1 MHDTAFEIG
10 QKFLEKYLVDRCPR
24 ILDVGSLNINGTLR
38 DCVPP
43 GSQYIGI
50 DITAG
55 AGVDVV
61 LDNPYS
67 FPFGDNHFDATIAS
81 SCFEHDQMFWLT
93 FLEMVRVTKPAG
105 YIYLNAPSNGFYHSH
120 PLDNWRFYPDSG
132 LALVA
137 WAAHEGK
144 NVTLIESF
152 IARRKAE
159 IWNDCVMVF
168 GKGAVEPHA
177 LPKKLLA
184 DVVPN
189 PFNIRSYN
197 AHEVGNLN
205 VNSEDMLLLSQG
217 KQKLVAASAELDAR
231 KAEIAEEKRKLVA
244 VMSELDARKAEIA
257 EQRKDATRQ
266 RRELERA
273 LRQTESALQAVTTST
288 TWRVTAPART
298 ILSYIPARARLA
310 AKRSAKRSYVAFA
323 YSLMPARIRSL
334 RQRTARWANGRFA
347 LSQEPEIQPPLSPTI
362 VDERK
367 NERDA
372 EVTAAIR
379 NLRRHTTAKDAK
391 PNCDLSFEKEKF
403 SINPIHRIDE
413 RNLPSC
419 RTPILSRYNRQRL
432 ETGKRFEF
440 EPSLAGSI
448 DHGPTISVLM
458 PVYKTQ
464 LAFLQRA
471 ILSVLFQ
478 TYANWEL
485 IIVDDF
491 SQRSDIEG
499 LLNYYQSVDARIK
512 VQFAVERSGIS
523 VTTNRALAAATG
535 PYIALLDHDDMLTR
549 DALERV
555 AEQMAK
561 ADDVDLV
568 YSDECKID
576 TDNLVHDLFYKPD
589 WSPLLLNN
597 FMYTGHLSVYR
608 KSLVE
613 RLGGFRSEYDLSQD
627 YDLALRVV
635 ELPPKVI
642 HLDEC
647 LYGWRM
653 ITGSAATGD
662 KPQARISNI
671 AALQEAADRRG
682 YGGVAIALPSSNRIK
697 RRLEQPSPTVS
708 IIVPSDTRSSILN
721 TVGSIASNS
730 TYQNFEVIVVTN
742 SKIVSELAYELKLQN
757 VRFVTYDRPFNFSDK
772 CNSGA
777 SEAKGDYLIFLNDDV
792 RIITQDW
799 IETILEVA
807 TVPGVGGVSPKLI
820 YENGTIQYAGM
831 VVGVRRLVGTAFHT
845 YLSQTAAYVNLA
857 QSLRE
862 VSVLSGACLAISRRI
877 FNEVGGWDSQNTP
890 IAHSD
895 LDLSFR
901 IRALG
906 YSCAYTPHAELTHI
920 GHVAIG
926 ADKERTRAKPKTF
939 KRDKADIFILKRWGQ
954 YCERDPYFPPKMRDL
969 VYIDSQEEFLLETTR
984 ARVHPTTGKDFILF
998 SHDLSASGA
1007 PRCLHEAAKVLL
1019 ESGHYVLVMSP
1030 EDGPFRRRFIEI
1042 GADVIVDPLML
1053 SGHETVLNLAKNFD
1067 IAICNTITCWPLPR
1081 QLAPHLPVY
1090 LHCHETELI
1099 RHLRDNVPGFRD
1111 GLAAAT
1117 AIWAEGPLSAANM
1130 KEYCGLDAI
1139 SIEQGVDE
1147 LPEVTSEGHDEFEDQ
1162 VVIAL
1167 IGSYEPRKGQ
1177 NLAVTGFKMLPREIQ
1192 AKCRLVLAGRTLDP
1206 NFRSAMEE
1214 SADHNPRIIFHNEL
1228 DQLQVA
1234 RLIRRADIVLVPSL
1248 DDAGPTTAI
1257 DALGANKIL
1266 VTSNSTGVSHYL
1278 GDGESG
1284 FILRHNTAEEIC
1296 TTLCRVL
1303 ENRSRWHEIGATART
1318 VYEAHFT
1325 RNRFKRQLFDAL
1337 GLVPQLPK
1345 LRWRSADTQRV
1356 GSGVN

>member
-10 QKFLEKYLVDRCPR
+10 QKFLEKYLAGQRPR
-24 ILDVGSLNINGTLR
+24 ILDVGSQNVNGTLR
-38 DCVPP
+38 DCAPP
-43 GSQYIGI
+43 GSQYIGV
-50 DITAG
+50 DIAAG
-55 AGVDVV
+55 VGVDVV

-120 PLDNWRFYPDSG
+120 PLDNWRFYPDAG

-144 NVTLIESF
+144 DVTLIESF
-152 IARRKAE
+152 IARREAE

-168 GKGAVEPHA
+168 GKGAVEPPT

-184 DVVPN
+184 DAVPS
-189 PFNIRSYN
+189 PFNVRSYDT
-197 AHEVGNLN
+197 HEVANLN
-205 VNSEDMLLLSQG
+205 VNSEDMLLLSQE
-217 KQKLVAASAELDAR
+217 KQKLAAVMAELDAR
-231 KAEIAEEKRKLVA
+231 KAEIAEH
-244 VMSELDARKAEIA
+244 KAKIA
-257 EQRKDATRQ
+257 EQRKDAARQ
-266 RRELERA
+266 RGELEQA
-273 LRQTESALQAVTTST
+273 LRQTESALRAVTRST
-288 TWRVTAPART
+288 TWRVTAPARA
-298 ILSYIPARARLA
+298 ILSYVPARARLA
-310 AKRSAKRSYVAFA
+310 AKRNAKKSYVAFA
-323 YSLMPARIRSL
+323 HSLMPARIRSL
-334 RQRTARWANGRFA
+334 RQRTARWADGTFA
-347 LSQEPEIQPPLSPTI
+347 LSQEPKIQPPLPPTI

-372 EVTAAIR
+372 EVFAAIR
-379 NLRRHTTAKDAK
+379 ELRRSAMAKGAT
-391 PNCDLSFEKEKF
+391 PNCDLFFEKEKL
-403 SINPIHRIDE
+403 SINPIRRIDE
-413 RNLPSC
+413 CNLPCCS
-419 RTPILSRYNRQRL
+419 TPILRRYNQQRL

-440 EPSLAGSI
+440 EPALVG
-448 DHGPTISVLM
+448 HVHYGHTISVLM

-464 LAFLQRA
+464 LVFLQRA

-499 LLNYYQSVDARIK
+499 LLHYYQSVDPRIK
-512 VQFAVERSGIS
+512 VQFSTKRSGIS
-523 VTTNRALAAATG
+523 EATNRALEAATG
-535 PYIALLDHDDMLTR
+535 PYFALLDHDDMLTR

-555 AEQMAK
+555 AEQIAK
-561 ADDVDLV
+561 TDNVDLV

-576 TDNLVHDLFYKPD
+576 NDNLVHDLFYKPD

-608 KSLVE
+608 KSLIE

-627 YDLALRVV
+627 YDLALRVA
-635 ELPPKVI
+635 ELARKVI

-653 ITGSAATGD
+653 IPGSGATGD

-682 YGGVAIALPSSNRIK
+682 YGGVAVALPSSNRVK
-697 RRLEQPSPTVS
+697 RRLDRPLPMVS
-708 IIVPSDTRSSILN
+708 IIVPSDTHSNIRD

-730 TYQNFEVIVVTN
+730 TYQNFEVIVVSN
-742 SKIVSELAYELKLQN
+742 SKIVGAMAGELKLPN
-757 VRFVTYDRPFNFSDK
+757 VRFVTYDKPFNFSDK
-772 CNSGA
+772 CNAGA
-777 SEAKGDYLIFLNDDV
+777 SEAKGDYLIFVNDDV
-792 RIITQDW
+792 RVTSRDW

-807 TVPGVGGVSPKLI
+807 TMPGVGGVSPKLI
-820 YENGTIQYAGM
+820 YENETIQYAGM
-831 VVGVRRLVGTAFHT
+831 VMGVRRLVGTAFHS
-845 YLSQTAAYVNLA
+845 YPSQTTAYVNLA

-862 VSVLSGACLAISRRI
+862 VSVLSGACLAISKRI
-877 FNEVGGWDSQNTP
+877 FDEVGGWDSQNAP

-926 ADKERTRAKPKTF
+926 AHEASTKKKLKAF
-939 KRDKADIFILKRWGQ
+939 KRDKADIFILKRWGR
-954 YCERDPYFPPKMRDL
+954 YCDRDPYFPPKMRDL
-969 VYIDSQEEFLLETTR
+969 VYIDSQDDFLLETAR
-984 ARVHPTTGKDFILF
+984 ARVHPPTGKDFILF

-1019 ESGHYVLVMSP
+1019 DAGHYVLVMSP
-1030 EDGPFRRRFIEI
+1030 EDGPYRRRFIEI
-1042 GADVIVDPLML
+1042 GADVIVDPLTL
-1053 SGHETVLNLAKNFD
+1053 SGHETVLDLAKNFD
-1067 IAICNTITCWPLPR
+1067 VAICNTIACWPLPR
-1081 QLAPHLPVY
+1081 QLAPYLPVY

-1130 KEYCGLDAI
+1130 KEYCGLEAI
-1139 SIEQGVDE
+1139 SIEPGVDE
-1147 LPEVTSEGHDEFEDQ
+1147 LPEVPSEGPDEFENKI
-1162 VVIAL
+1162 VIVL

-1177 NLAVTGFKMLPREIQ
+1177 NLAVTGFKMLPHEIQ
-1192 AKCRLVLAGRTLDP
+1192 AECRLVLAGRTLDP
-1206 NFRSAMEE
+1206 DFRTAVEDFADRNFG
-1214 SADHNPRIIFHNEL
+1214 IIFHNEL
-1228 DQLQVA
+1228 NQQQVA

-1257 DALGANKIL
+1257 DALGANKVL
-1266 VTSNSTGVSHYL
+1266 VTSSSTGVSHYL
-1278 GDGESG
+1278 SDGESG
-1284 FILRHNTAEEIC
+1284 FILPNNTAEDIC
-1296 TTLCRVL
+1296 TALCRVL
-1303 ENRSRWHEIGATART
+1303 EKRSRWPEIGRQARA

-1325 RNRFKRQLFDAL
+1325 RNRFKRRLLDAL
-1337 GLVPQLPK
+1337 APVPNESQKVAL
-1345 LRWRSADTQRV
+1345 TV
-1356 GSGVN
+1356 G

>member
-10 QKFLEKYLVDRCPR
+10 QNFFETYLAGRCPR
-24 ILDVGSLNINGTLR
+24 ILDVGSQDVNGTLR
-38 DCVPP
+38 DCAPP
-43 GSQYIGI
+43 GSQYIGV
-50 DITAG
+50 DIAAG

-67 FPFGDNHFDATIAS
+67 FPFQDNHFDATIAS

-120 PLDNWRFYPDSG
+120 PLDNWRFYPDAG

-168 GKGAVEPHA
+168 GKGAVEPRT
-177 LPKKLLA
+177 LPKQRLA
-184 DVVPN
+184 DVVPS

-197 AHEVGNLN
+197 TPEVANLN
-205 VNSEDMLLLSQG
+205 VNSEDMLLLSQE
-217 KQKLVAASAELDAR
+217 KQKLVAAMVKREEAAR
-231 KAEIAEEKRKLVA
+231 KC
-244 VMSELDARKAEIA
+244 
-257 EQRKDATRQ
+257 
-266 RRELERA
+266 RELELA
-273 LRQTESALQAVTTST
+273 LRQTEGALQQAESALQTITRST
-288 TWRVTAPART
+288 TWRVTAPARAV
-298 ILSYIPARARLA
+298 LSYLPAQARLV
-310 AKRSAKRSYVAFA
+310 AKRSAKRSYLALTCFP
-323 YSLMPARIRSL
+323 MPAPLRSL
-334 RQRTARWANGRFA
+334 RQRTILWASGRFA
-347 LSQEPEIQPPLSPTI
+347 PSHEPKILPLLPPKC

-367 NERDA
+367 RERDA
-372 EVTAAIR
+372 EVFAAIHD
-379 NLRRHTTAKDAK
+379 LRRSTMAKDVAQ
-391 PNCDLSFEKEKF
+391 NCQRSFEKAKF

-413 RNLPSC
+413 RNLRRC
-419 RTPILSRYNRQRL
+419 RTPILSRYNRLRS

-440 EPSLAGSI
+440 EPSLAGRI
-448 DHGPTISVLM
+448 DHGHMISVLM

-464 LAFLQRA
+464 LTFLQRA

-491 SQRSDIEG
+491 SQRPDIEE
-499 LLNYYQSVDARIK
+499 LLSYYQSIDQRIK
-512 VQFAVERSGIS
+512 VRFAARRSGIS
-523 VTTNRALAAATG
+523 GATNQALEAAAA

-555 AEQMAK
+555 AERIAS
-561 ADDVDLV
+561 ADNVDFV

-576 TDNLVHDLFYKPD
+576 NDNLVHDLFYKPD

-627 YDLALRVV
+627 YDLALRVA
-635 ELPPKVI
+635 EQSPKVI

-647 LYGWRM
+647 LYGWR
-653 ITGSAATGD
+653 IVPGSGSIGD

-671 AALQEAADRRG
+671 AALQDAADRRG
-682 YGGVAIALPSSNRIK
+682 YGGTAVALPTSNRIK
-697 RRLEQPSPTVS
+697 RQIQQPLPMVS
-708 IIVPSDTRSSILN
+708 IVVPSDNRSNIRD
-721 TVGSIASNS
+721 TVESIASNS
-730 TYQNFEVIVVTN
+730 TYQKFEIIVVTN
-742 SKIVSELAYELKLQN
+742 SRIISAMKGDLKLPN
-757 VRFVTYDRPFNFSDK
+757 VRFVTYDKPFNFSDK

-777 SEAKGDYLIFLNDDV
+777 SEAKGAYLIFLNDDV
-792 RIITQDW
+792 RVISRDW
-799 IETILEVA
+799 IETILEIA
-807 TVPGVGGVSPKLI
+807 TVPGVGAVSPKLL

-845 YLSQTAAYVNLA
+845 YPSQTTAYVNLA

-862 VSVLSGACLAISRRI
+862 VSVLSGACVAISTRV
-877 FNEVGGWDSQNTP
+877 FDEVGGWESQNTP

-906 YSCAYTPHAELTHI
+906 YSCVYTPHAELTHI
-920 GHVAIG
+920 GHMAIG
-926 ADKERTRAKPKTF
+926 ANEASTKNKLKAF
-939 KRDKADIFILKRWGQ
+939 KRDKADIFMLKRWGQ

-969 VYIDSQEEFLLETTR
+969 VYIDSQDDFLLETAR
-984 ARVHPTTGKDFILF
+984 SRVHSTTGKDVILF

-1007 PRCLHEAAKVLL
+1007 PRCLHEVAKVLV
-1019 ESGHYVLVMSP
+1019 EAGHYVLVMSP
-1030 EDGPFRRRFIEI
+1030 EDGPFRRRFMDI

-1053 SGHETVLNLAKNFD
+1053 SGHETVLALARNFD
-1067 IAICNTITCWPLPR
+1067 IAICNTIVCWPLPGR
-1081 QLAPHLPVY
+1081 LAPYLPVY

-1099 RHLRDNVPGFRD
+1099 RHMRDTVPGFSN

-1117 AIWAEGPLSAANM
+1117 AIWAEGPLSAKNM

-1147 LPEVTSEGHDEFEDQ
+1147 LPEVLSEGPDKFENKI
-1162 VVIAL
+1162 VIVL
-1167 IGSYEPRKGQ
+1167 VGSYEPRKGQ
-1177 NLAVTGFKMLPREIQ
+1177 NLAVAGFKMLPREIQ
-1192 AKCRLVLAGRTLDP
+1192 ARCRLVLAGRTLDLD
-1206 NFRSAMEE
+1206 FRATVEGS
-1214 SADHNPRIIFHNEL
+1214 SADISEIIFHNEL

-1257 DALGANKIL
+1257 DALGAKKIL
-1266 VTSNSTGVSHYL
+1266 VISNSTGVSHYL
-1278 GDGESG
+1278 IDGESG
-1284 FILRHNTAEEIC
+1284 FILPHNTAEEIC
-1296 TTLCRVL
+1296 AVLCRVL
-1303 ENRSRWHEIGATART
+1303 QKRPRWPEIGGNARA

-1325 RNRFKRQLFDAL
+1325 RSRFKQRLCDAL
-1337 GLVPQLPK
+1337 ALMPPTNCEVMKRTKVSGA
-1345 LRWRSADTQRV
+1345 SACLETID
-1356 GSGVN
+1356 S